1 MIPAPPFRT
10 TRRRPRGLTAVAGVL
25 ALTAGTVGMTGLGAM
40 SAGAAAGAPLAA
52 VGLPSPTATP
62 TSGPSQTPMPTATPT
77 PTPTST
83 PVPTPTPAPTPTP
96 TPTPTETVA
105 PVPTP
110 EPTLPPSVTGSDITM
125 VQANLQSP
133 QSVVGFQGDV
143 LTVRA
148 QAPDLITFNEVA
160 FRQDVNLAP
169 PPGYA
174 MFRTPGQYTGATPVA
189 WRTDKWSPLQAG
201 TDVLSDQRGIPKGKQ
216 TELGR
221 RSANW
226 VTLQSP
232 EGRVLSLV
240 SAHLAPMTKGMPD
253 VRRPG
258 VQALAALVDR
268 LDDHGPVLVG
278 GDFNMHHLGS
288 DYAGDLFTQ
297 AGLVPTYDLLGTRF
311 PTYDGRGATI
321 DYVFLKGTDQLKA
334 DVHYPV
340 ELNSDHKAV
349 VAGFSWTVDAAALV
363 TTVQNDVTGY
373 AAQRRAVLRALQQ
386 PLIDAKPGDK
396 VQLATTRLALPA
408 LYRDLLKAGE
418 RGVKV
423 QLTTRSGR
431 LTPQELK
438 LKKAFARTNGAWV
451 RRCGKTCSKKW
462 SKLGRPTSLMLVRD
476 GNKPAVRLDVNRQLR
491 KSIIKRQTRLSESRG
506 PLNLADAGSIFRD
519 LR

>member
-1 MIPAPPFRT
+1 MIPAPPASPP
-10 TRRRPRGLTAVAGVL
+10 RRRARGLSAAVGVV
-25 ALTAGTVGMTGLGAM
+25 ALTAGVLGA
-40 SAGAAAGAPLAA
+40 SAGLVATGAGAATGSPLAA
-52 VGLPSPTATP
+52 ASLPTSTAPTSPVPSPTDTVSPTP
-62 TSGPSQTPMPTATPT
+62 SVDPT
-77 PTPTST
+77 PTGT
-83 PVPTPTPAPTPTP
+83 PVPTESPSPTVP
-96 TPTPTETVA
+96 

-110 EPTLPPSVTGSDITM
+110 EPTLPPSVTGSDVTI

-143 LTVRA
+143 VTVRA
-148 QAPDLITFNEVA
+148 QAPDVITYNEVA

-189 WRTDKWSPLQAG
+189 WRTDRWTALQAG
-201 TDVLSDQRGIPKGKQ
+201 THTLSDHRGIPRGKQ

-221 RSANW
+221 RAANW

-232 EGRVLSLV
+232 EGRVISVV
-240 SAHLAPMTKGMPD
+240 SAHLAPLTKGMPD

-258 VQALAALVDR
+258 VQALSVLVDQ

-311 PTYDGRGATI
+311 PTYDGKGAII
-321 DYVFLKGTDQLKA
+321 DYVFLKGTDQLRA

-349 VAGFSWTVDAAALV
+349 VAGFSWTVDAASLV
-363 TTVQNDVTGY
+363 TTVQNDLTGY
-373 AAQRRAVLRALQQ
+373 ASQRRAVLRALQQ
-386 PLIDAKPGDK
+386 PLADAERGDK

-408 LYRDLLKAGE
+408 FYRELVKAGE

-423 QLTTRSGR
+423 QLTTRSGK
-431 LTPQELK
+431 LTAHERK
-438 LKKAFARTNGAWV
+438 IKKALAGKKGSWV
-451 RRCGKTCSKKW
+451 RRCGKACSKKW
-462 SKLGRPTSLMLVRD
+462 AREARPTTLMLVRD
-476 GNKPAVRLDVNRQLR
+476 GNKPALRLDVNRQVR
-491 KSIIKRQTRLSESRG
+491 KSIITRETRLTESRG
-506 PLNLADAGSIFRD
+506 PLNLKQAGEIFRT